1 MKKLF
6 LCILFISLTIF
17 SVSANNSFDL
27 KSPEVLS
34 TRHLGLGGFYTSD
47 TNSYFS
53 YWINPANAALT
64 GNRFLFPS
72 VTINTKGNLEQ
83 IPVIIGSLTN
93 SSEEESG
100 SMDSILNALSSSEN
114 INIGTSIN
122 GPLCFG
128 AIKNNF
134 AWGIFNRT
142 YILAEIP
149 SVSTSN
155 IYAGEEL
162 CGKIAYGY
170 PIKLSGVTLAL
181 GMGATG
187 FMQIEG
193 FYNNAITELSSFNFA
208 TMPLYTNLGFG
219 LDIGATL
226 DLFKIL
232 KLSVVWDNFFQK
244 TLIIK
249 NNSFKEI
256 FKMKNKDKEI
266 ESLTPYI
273 KVGLAFNI
281 PTKKI
286 TKGFITSWDLFID
299 NHDLLNF
306 VDFIKD
312 NRNPLKQN
320 CLLDF
325 SAGTELVIFN
335 TLCFR
340 FGISESY
347 WAAGFGMKLGYLNLD
362 YAIYGEEL
370 SLEPGIT
377 PVLNMSFGIT
387 IQK

>member
-6 LCILFISLTIF
+6 LCILFICLTAFCF
-17 SVSANNSFDL
+17 SADFDFDL
-27 KSPEVLS
+27 KSPEIIS
-34 TRHLGLGGFYTSD
+34 PKHLGMGGLYTTD
-47 TNSYFS
+47 TNTYFS
-53 YWINPANAALT
+53 YLINPANAALT
-64 GNRFLFPS
+64 GEKFLFPS
-72 VTINTKGNLEQ
+72 VTINAKGSLEQ
-83 IPVIIGSLTN
+83 IPVIIGALNAKSEDDSN
-93 SSEEESG
+93 SMET
-100 SMDSILNALSSSEN
+100 ILNTLSDSEN

-155 IYAGEEL
+155 IYGGEEL
-162 CGKIAYGY
+162 AGKLAYGY
-170 PIKLSGVTLAL
+170 PIKLPGITVAL
-181 GMGATG
+181 GMGITG
-187 FMQIEG
+187 FMQFEG
-193 FYNNAITELSSFNFA
+193 FYGDSITELTSFDFTA
-208 TMPLYTNLGFG
+208 MPLYTNLGIG
-219 LDIGATL
+219 LDIGGTIE
-226 DLFKIL
+226 LFKVM

-256 FKMKNKDKEI
+256 FNFQKKDNKIDSLDDK
-266 ESLTPYI
+266 I
-273 KVGLAFNI
+273 KAGLAFNI

-286 TKGFITSWDLFID
+286 TKGFITSWELYID
-299 NHDLLNF
+299 NHDVLNF
-306 VDFIKD
+306 VSFLKD
-312 NRNPLKQN
+312 EKSPLKQN
-320 CLLDF
+320 FLLDF
-325 SAGTELVIFN
+325 SAGTELTIFN

-340 FGISESY
+340 FGVNESY
-347 WAAGFGMKLGYLNLD
+347 WAAGFGMKLGYLNFD